1 MVEKIGGPDRLKAV
15 AKHRSLEATIR
26 LVEYCYHTANK
37 LDLVAWDDGALD
49 VLKEILCYC
58 CNRHP
63 AYLSA
68 LRSDSLLMLT
78 EVHRANLKG
87 YTPPT
92 KAYAMLCTQVKRIS
106 MVTSIPLPAWISSQ
120 RRSERRTSKSQ
131 GLDKRGCV

>member
-15 AKHRSLEATIR
+15 AKHRSLGTTIR

-63 AYLSA
+63 SYLGA
-68 LRSDSLLMLT
+68 LRTDSLLMLT
-78 EVHRANLKG
+78 EMYRGDMMG

-92 KAYAMLCTQVKRIS
+92 EAYVMLCTQVKRIA
-106 MVTSIPLPAWISSQ
+106 METSPPLPAWSSSQ
-120 RRSERRTSKSQ
+120 RRLERRASQ
-131 GLDKRGCV
+131 SQTLDRRGCV